1 MAAGGG
7 GGGAW
12 KVAYADF
19 VTAMM
24 ALFMVLWISAQDKK
38 ILIATS
44 KYFQSPFS
52 SPLTDHSGL
61 MPFNKDSSNSSSE
74 SQDASGV
81 NKPSDSDKQIQLSF
95 LNSVAAD
102 FYRLLHLDQ
111 NLEEKPV
118 DIQVTSDGLR
128 ITLFDRAKFPL
139 FKGDTSEFSDWGRNM
154 MQSLAWVVDRNKFRV
169 TIDSHSRRIAEPIRE
184 DYTAWELSADRANAT
199 RRALVFYAVDNEQ
212 IDRVTGYADT
222 RLQDATKPESDAN
235 DRITI
240 SLALTSRIK
249 EKTARPAEAS
259 SPAAP
264 AAPAAPPLAAAHPSS

>member
-1 MAAGGG
+1 M
-7 GGGAW
+7 
-12 KVAYADF
+12 AYADF

-212 IDRVTGYADT
+212 IDRVSGYADT
-222 RLQDATKPESDAN
+222 RLQDPAKPESDAN

-240 SLALTSRIK
+240 SLALTSKIK
-249 EKTARPAEAS
+249 AKPAPSAQVS
-259 SPAAP
+259 AAAAP
-264 AAPAAPPLAAAHPSS
+264 AAPAVQAPLSPRPSLK